1 MWGRLTL
8 RVMKWDEPPLWPV
21 AVPSM
26 AGFAAACL
34 PYLVNDPR
42 FIEGSL
48 LASFLV
54 LLALSPAILRA
65 PVGNASRL
73 ELLVGTW
80 VGMLLCF
87 LPQLIFFV
95 WFIPVVL
102 FWVAQSTYIWK
113 RNYPPFR
120 VGIWLGSGAVSGL
133 FTGGIFAHFF
143 L

>member
-8 RVMKWDEPPLWPV
+8 RAMKWDEPPLWPV
-21 AVPSM
+21 AAPSM

-34 PYLVNDPR
+34 PYLADDPR

-54 LLALSPAILRA
+54 L
-65 PVGNASRL
+65 L

-120 VGIWLGSGAVSGL
+120 IGIWLGSGAVSGL